1 MNENNNL
8 HNGGGNIPHRGGLL
22 EYSHHTSQKRPTDPP
37 RYFDLVERRVATD
50 LKFLDI

>member
-8 HNGGGNIPHRGGLL
+8 PNGAYIPHRGGLL
-22 EYSHHTSQKRPTDPP
+22 EYSHHTTQKRPTDPP
-37 RYFDLVERRVATD
+37 RYFDLVEKRVATD